1 MAVELHINPSL
12 KESVLQVSIFGAA
25 TCLVVLMYMVQF
37 KNEIPGSTSLA
48 FLAFIVSALFLF
60 SSILLIFNV
69 EISGFIFFFSG
80 IGGMILLLSMFMG
93 TISQELT
100 VISLFSLFGLVTV
113 AVIIERVIFLYVK
126 SELKK

>member
-1 MAVELHINPSL
+1 MIVESHINPSL

-25 TCLVVLMYMVQF
+25 TCLVVLMYIAQF

-48 FLAFIVSALFLF
+48 FLAFIVSALFLI

-80 IGGMILLLSMFMG
+80 IGGMIALLSMFMG

-113 AVIIERVIFLYVK
+113 AVIIERVILLYVK
-126 SELKK
+126 SKLKN

>member
-1 MAVELHINPSL
+1 MIVESHIDPSL

-25 TCLVVLMYMVQF
+25 TCLVVLMYIAQF
-37 KNEIPGSTSLA
+37 KNEIPRSTSLA

-69 EISGFIFFFSG
+69 EISGFIFFFCG
-80 IGGMILLLSMFMG
+80 IGGMIALLSMFMG

-100 VISLFSLFGLVTV
+100 VVSLFSLFGIVIV
-113 AVIIERVIFLYVK
+113 AVIIERVILAYVK